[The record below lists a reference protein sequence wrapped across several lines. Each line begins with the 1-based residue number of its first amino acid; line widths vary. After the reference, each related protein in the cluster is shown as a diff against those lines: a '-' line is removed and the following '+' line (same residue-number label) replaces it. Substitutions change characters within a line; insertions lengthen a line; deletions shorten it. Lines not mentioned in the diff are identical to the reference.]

1 MNDDSPS
8 QHQEDDN
15 PEEWLEDNGLL
26 EEAER
31 SARRIKAYLYT
42 DRFLRFTSDDRLT
55 LLDVIQARA
64 RKAKQTVAAY
74 VSGNEIPTYNEPLA
88 IRVTL
93 NKSSYDRWPLAKG
106 DRGWAVMQ
114 RVLQAVGAEVT
125 VRQ

>member
-1 MNDDSPS
+1 MNNDSLS
-8 QHQEDDN
+8 RYQEDDD
-15 PEEWLEDNGLL
+15 PEEWLEENGLL

-42 DRFLRFTSDDRLT
+42 DRFLRFTSDERLT
-55 LLDVIQARA
+55 LVDVIQARA
-64 RKAKQTVAAY
+64 RRAKQTVTAY
-74 VSGNEIPTYNEPLA
+74 VSGNETLAYNEPLA
-88 IRVTL
+88 IHVTL
-93 NKSSYDRWPLAKG
+93 NRTSYDRWPLAKG